1 MVRRLT
7 KRKTR
12 RIKRTKKGGA
22 AADRY
27 FHVGKMKKSKSRRS
41 KSRRSKSRR
50 SKSRRSSR
58 RSSSRRS
65 RILPEDKDV
74 NDYINCI
81 ESYKGNVAKMIDC
94 ALILA
99 KRTQNNK

>member
-27 FHVGKMKKSKSRRS
+27 FHVGKMKKSKN
-41 KSRRSKSRR
+41 RRSKSRR

>member
-27 FHVGKMKKSKSRRS
+27 LHGKMKKSKSRRS
-41 KSRRSKSRR
+41 KSRRS
-50 SKSRRSSR
+50 SSR
-58 RSSSRRS
+58 SRRS